1 VTTASALFAEDD
13 EVDTGEIRMAQ
24 QLQEPDTTARTG
36 QRRRRR
42 PSVKV
47 VAAVAAVAVA
57 LPVGAQVVGA
67 FPSFSGTFEQ
77 QTVDESPAPLLAA
90 LADIAEYHAAT
101 GTFQVLVDLE
111 RDTPHVPALIS
122 GERTTLFATGHVDAV
137 VDLSGLGP
145 EHVNV
150 SADRRAVTFALPA
163 PRVEAVTIDPAAS
176 RVVGRDRGIV
186 ERLAAV
192 IEDNPVNDEE
202 IYRMAAQKLDD
213 AARQSDLVVRA
224 EVNTRDMLTSLAGS
238 LGYEQV
244 TVTFDD
250 PR

>member
-1 VTTASALFAEDD
+1 MTACVLLEDD

-24 QLQEPDTTARTG
+24 QLWEPDTTARTG
-36 QRRRRR
+36 QPRRRR
-42 PSVKV
+42 PSAKV
-47 VAAVAAVAVA
+47 VAAVAVVAVA

-67 FPSFSGTFEQ
+67 FPSLPGTFEQ
-77 QTVDESPAPLLAA
+77 QTVDESPAPLLVA

-111 RDTPHVPALIS
+111 RDTPHIPALIS

-145 EHVNV
+145 EHVSV

-163 PRVEAVTIDPAAS
+163 PRLEAVTLDPATTH
-176 RVVGRDRGIV
+176 VVDRDRGIV
-186 ERLAAV
+186 ERLAGV

-202 IYRMAAQKLDD
+202 IYRLAAQKLDD

-224 EVNTRDMLTSLAGS
+224 EANTRDMLTSLAGS